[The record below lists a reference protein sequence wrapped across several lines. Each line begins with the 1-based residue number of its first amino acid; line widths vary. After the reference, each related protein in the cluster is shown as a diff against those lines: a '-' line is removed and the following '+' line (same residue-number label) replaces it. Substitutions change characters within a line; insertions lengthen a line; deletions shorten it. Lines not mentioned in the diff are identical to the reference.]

1 MCGLDFKPYIVT
13 CLLWFGGL
21 ETATTPFFSA
31 KWFGGLETATTPV
44 FYKAGWRF
52 GNRHYIIF
60 MRPPGICMGVAWAS
74 HGDLLGM
81 PAVETAGDG
90 G

>member
-1 MCGLDFKPYIVT
+1 MMHVHIPD
-13 CLLWFGGL
+13 
-21 ETATTPFFSA
+21 ATPR
-31 KWFGGLETATTPV
+31 
-44 FYKAGWRF
+44 GWLC
-52 GNRHYIIF
+52 
-60 MRPPGICMGVAWAS
+60 ICMGVAWAS